1 MSFSEWLVFVLIVQI
16 VHFIGTWRLYS
27 LAGRKPWE
35 ALIPLYNAIILMKI
49 IKKPV
54 WWVILLFFPVINLLI
69 FGDIPINYSNFNHY
83 GYPNN
88 EVFKLFC
95 C

>member
-54 WWVILLFFPVINLLI
+54 WWVILLFSL
-69 FGDIPINYSNFNHY
+69 
-83 GYPNN
+83 
-88 EVFKLFC
+88 KL
-95 C
+95 